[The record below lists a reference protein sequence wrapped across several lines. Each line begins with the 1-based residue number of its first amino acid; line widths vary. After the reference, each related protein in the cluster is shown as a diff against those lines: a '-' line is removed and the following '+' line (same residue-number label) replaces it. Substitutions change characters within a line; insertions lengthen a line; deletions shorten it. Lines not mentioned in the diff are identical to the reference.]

1 MRVGPETSSLGVFVG
16 LATLD
21 VIQRADRVPGPNEK
35 ITASW
40 QALAAGGPAANAAV
54 VFAALGGRARLLT
67 AVGTGP
73 AAGIIREDLA
83 RHGVEV
89 VDVGPEGDAEAAVSS
104 VIVNTATGERS
115 VVSLDAAGHDV
126 PEPDD
131 LGRLL
136 QGAAVVLIDGHH
148 PRVAA
153 AAARSAARQ
162 KLPVVLDA
170 GRWRPVM
177 GELLPAARA
186 VICSADFR
194 VPGTADPAAS
204 ATAVVGRGVPSVAVT
219 RGGEPILWWDKG
231 GTGEV
236 PIRPVEVVD
245 TLGAG
250 DFFHGAFCWFLTQP
264 GLAFADQLGA
274 AAEVSGVRCASLGP
288 RRWLDNLRERG
299 LAPRT
304 AAHLPEGER

>member
-1 MRVGPETSSLGVFVG
+1 M
-16 LATLD
+16 
-21 VIQRADRVPGPNEK
+21 
-35 ITASW
+35 
-40 QALAAGGPAANAAV
+40 
-54 VFAALGGRARLLT
+54 
-67 AVGTGP
+67 
-73 AAGIIREDLA
+73 
-83 RHGVEV
+83 
-89 VDVGPEGDAEAAVSS
+89 
-104 VIVNTATGERS
+104 
-115 VVSLDAAGHDV
+115 
-126 PEPDD
+126 
-131 LGRLL
+131 L

-148 PRVAA
+148 PRLAA
-153 AAARSAARQ
+153 AAARSAAQQ

-204 ATAVVGRGVPSVAVT
+204 AAAVVGRGVPSVAVT
-219 RGGEPILWWDKG
+219 RGGEPILWWHKG
-231 GTGEV
+231 GTGEIPV
-236 PIRPVEVVD
+236 RPVEVVD

-250 DFFHGAFCWFLTQP
+250 DFFHGAFLVSDP
-264 GLAFADQLGA
+264 ARLAFADQLGA
-274 AAEVSGVRCASLGP
+274 AAEVSGVRCANLGP